1 MNQFNVIGN
10 LTKNPELTETS
21 NGVKVCRFSVAV
33 KRDYVNSDGERKT
46 DFFDVVAWRGL
57 GENVAK
63 YSKKGNKV
71 RVTGPMETRPY
82 EDSKGVKHMAY
93 EINASVVEFL
103 SARNKRKKSDDDNHN
118 LSSED
123 SDIPF

>member
-33 KRDYVNSDGERKT
+33 NRDYVNSDGERKT

-63 YSKKGNKV
+63 YLKKGNKV

-82 EDSKGVKHMAY
+82 EDSKGVKRMAY
-93 EINASVVEFL
+93 EIKASDVEFL
-103 SARNKRKKSDDDNHN
+103 SAKKTDDDNHN

-123 SDIPF
+123 EDSDIPV